1 MSDNAI
7 LIVDDSRLARMVI
20 KRYTLSIHPHWNVI
34 EASNGEEALKR
45 SQDENITWMTIDYNM
60 PGMDGLTLIEKL
72 RQRFPQAEIALI
84 TANIQNNV
92 KNQAS
97 ELDVDFIQKPV
108 TKEKIRA
115 YIER

>member
-34 EASNGEEALKR
+34 EASSGEEALEK
-45 SQDENITWMTIDYNM
+45 SQDEDIAWMTIDYNM

-84 TANIQNNV
+84 TANIQNDV
-92 KNQAS
+92 KNQAND
-97 ELDVDFIQKPV
+97 LAIDFIQKPV

-115 YIER
+115 YVER